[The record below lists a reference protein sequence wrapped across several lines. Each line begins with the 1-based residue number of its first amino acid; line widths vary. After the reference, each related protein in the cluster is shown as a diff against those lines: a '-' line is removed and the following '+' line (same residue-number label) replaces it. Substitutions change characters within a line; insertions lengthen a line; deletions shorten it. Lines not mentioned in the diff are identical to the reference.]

1 MLPKLHLIARFVL
14 GTVFMLSGALKL
26 VAPSQAS
33 ELLSEVSSVE
43 EVRYEKTHVIVVCVR
58 HSEYTRNGHDAGR

>member
-43 EVRYEKTHVIVVCVR
+43 EVRHEETEVVVVCVR
-58 HSEYTRNGHDAGR
+58 GSEYNSLGHSAG